1 MVATMKTSDFIA
13 TLKSE
18 FKPNGEISF
27 GILLDNG
34 GVYPIQDCS
43 ITETDNGKV
52 LTFNLSNGLLGMI
65 AMEVIAKAK
74 KG

>member
-1 MVATMKTSDFIA
+1 MTTKEFIEV
-13 TLKSE
+13 LRGD
-18 FKPNGEISF
+18 FKPNADIKF

-74 KG
+74 